1 MQQICQNLGSV
12 ETTVKSSAL
21 IPAIGKSE
29 LHHCGS
35 QPPSSF
41 QGKTHKSSLIELIK
55 SRKEINAIETRNH
68 VDQSCPAVL
77 V

>member
-1 MQQICQNLGSV
+1 MQQTCQNLESV
-12 ETTVKSSAL
+12 GTTVKASAL

-29 LHHCGS
+29 FHHCGR
-35 QPPSSF
+35 QHPSSF

-55 SRKEINAIETRNH
+55 SRKEINANETRNH

>member
-1 MQQICQNLGSV
+1 MQQTCQNLESV
-12 ETTVKSSAL
+12 GTTVKASAL

-29 LHHCGS
+29 FHHCGR
-35 QPPSSF
+35 QHPSSF
-41 QGKTHKSSLIELIK
+41 QGKTHKSYFDRIDK
-55 SRKEINAIETRNH
+55 VKKEINANETRNH